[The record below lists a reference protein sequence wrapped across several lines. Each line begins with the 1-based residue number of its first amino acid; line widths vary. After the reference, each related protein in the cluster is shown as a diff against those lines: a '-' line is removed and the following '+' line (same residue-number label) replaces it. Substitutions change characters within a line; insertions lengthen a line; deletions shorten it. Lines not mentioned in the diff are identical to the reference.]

1 MSTELQTEVAGSP
14 AGAVPAEGARRER
27 GRPRVSGDLPTVL
40 GAGPAFDRALAGY
53 DRFQV
58 DTYVRWAEDELTA
71 ADREQERLLA
81 RHLQTV
87 AALEEARA
95 LLTHSSG
102 GAEVVR
108 VSGRITALLAAAAD
122 EAEGLRAEARADR
135 CAATAEAEET
145 VARACRVL
153 ADAVAGAERVA
164 EEAAGRAAETAVEAA
179 RVLERAGRTLEDAR
193 AAAQA
198 RRAEA
203 DAAVRRAAEDADVL
217 RRRAADDAAAARQR
231 ARAEIVAML
240 ATGREQ
246 RCRADAE
253 AAAAR
258 ERLDREA
265 AARLAALL
273 GEVAQLERRR
283 DALRAETGRPAAPA
297 ATPPARRRGVDPHRL
312 LHRFRPGSLRAR

>member
-1 MSTELQTEVAGSP
+1 MSTELVTDE
-14 AGAVPAEGARRER
+14 AVPAPQAPHADG
-27 GRPRVSGDLPTVL
+27 GRPDRRRPHVSGDLPTVL

-135 CAATAEAEET
+135 AAATAEAEAT

-153 ADAVAGAERVA
+153 ADAVASAERVA
-164 EEAAGRAAETAVEAA
+164 EEAAGRAAETATEAA
-179 RVLERAGRTLEDAR
+179 RLLERAGRTLEDAR
-193 AAAQA
+193 ATAEA

-203 DAAVRRAAEDADVL
+203 DAAVRRAAEDADAG
-217 RRRAADDAAAARQR
+217 RRRAAEDADAARLR
-231 ARAEIVAML
+231 ARAEVVAML
-240 ATGREQ
+240 NTGREQ
-246 RCRADAE
+246 RCRADA
-253 AAAAR
+253 AAAALR
-258 ERLDREA
+258 ERLDGEA
-265 AARLAALL
+265 AARLAVLL
-273 GEVAQLERRR
+273 GEVAHLEQRR
-283 DALRAETGRPAAPA
+283 DALRAEVGRLAAPA
-297 ATPPARRRGVDPHRL
+297 AGPPARRRGVDARRL
-312 LHRFRPGSLRAR
+312 LHRFRPGALRTP